1 MLREPVGDG
10 GHEAYTTIAWGGLLS
25 RESQKVAG
33 AETLSNVEGNMCG
46 ADMRGA
52 DAVPRSQTPSRANR
66 RRRYLGGLVSGRA
79 ASAAR
84 AREGKARSRS
94 RR

>member
-1 MLREPVGDG
+1 
-10 GHEAYTTIAWGGLLS
+10 LS

-33 AETLSNVEGNMCG
+33 AETLSNVEGKMCG
-46 ADMRGA
+46 AVMRGA
-52 DAVPRSQTPSRANR
+52 DALTRSQTPSRANR
-66 RRRYLGGLVSGRA
+66 RRRCLGDLVSGRA